1 MNRNLFHNILPS
13 IRILN
18 IFKYKWFT
26 VFWLGHRTFR
36 YLLWIAHLLLLISS
50 MYLSSKNIFWF
61 IIFIG
66 QVLFYF
72 LAIIGIFTKS
82 SNKLIKLIAY
92 YTMTVIAQ
100 WHGVY
105 NIVAGKAKPTWAK
118 AESTR

>member
-1 MNRNLFHNILPS
+1 
-13 IRILN
+13 
-18 IFKYKWFT
+18 
-26 VFWLGHRTFR
+26 
-36 YLLWIAHLLLLISS
+36 

-61 IIFIG
+61 ITFIG
-66 QVLFYF
+66 QVIFYF

-105 NIVAGKAKPTWAK
+105 NIVTGKAKPTWAK